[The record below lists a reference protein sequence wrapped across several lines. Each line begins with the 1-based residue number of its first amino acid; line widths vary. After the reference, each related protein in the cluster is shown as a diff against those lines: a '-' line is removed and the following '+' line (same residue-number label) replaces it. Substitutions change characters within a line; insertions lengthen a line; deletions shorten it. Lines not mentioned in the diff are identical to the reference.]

1 MEKFKNI
8 STADLKATYDFG
20 MHLINNYEDI
30 KKAGHGSVEGENE
43 VNEYAALLFQIFE
56 ELKRRL
62 NDLK

>member
-8 STADLKATYDFG
+8 STADLKAMYDFG
-20 MHLINNYEDI
+20 MAIVENYEKV

-56 ELKRRL
+56 ELKRRF
-62 NDLK
+62 NELK